1 MSKYLRPLLLMLAF
15 ISVLSL
21 TYARPPYRL
30 AAIDQFHLVPDKDSA
45 RTVGCQYCHV
55 NPGGGAPWNPFGQLV
70 RSSLKTNI
78 NQALYDA
85 LAANKDSDGD
95 GYPDVLEVF
104 AGTLPGDP
112 NSKPLVS
119 VDFLMESFTKAGGL
133 DLYKPKQ

>member
-1 MSKYLRPLLLMLAF
+1 MRKLGFLAL
-15 ISVLSL
+15 ILVLAASVAV
-21 TYARPPYRL
+21 ARPPYRL
-30 AAIDQFHLVPDKDSA
+30 AAIDQFHLVPDKDGT

-55 NPGGGAPWNPFGQLV
+55 NPGGGAPWNPFGELV
-70 RSSLKTNI
+70 RSNLKTTI

-85 LAANKDSDGD
+85 LAQMKDSDGD

-119 VDFLMESFTKAGGL
+119 ADFLLQSFQKAGGL
-133 DLYKPKQ
+133 DLYKPKP